1 MWTEEAGGEGGQ
13 SETGTGLGSGESFIG
28 GQKSR
33 DRAQSAD
40 LVKMGKPQWPAL
52 GGPE

>member
-28 GQKSR
+28 AAEIQRQGT
-33 DRAQSAD
+33 
-40 LVKMGKPQWPAL
+40 
-52 GGPE
+52 EC